1 MTDARTTIQGNR
13 LGLGDRGELII
24 DGQLMTDVDSST
36 QVGFIDAVNAGTSAA
51 TFPNTGVTTFGT
63 TAAGAYL
70 LAAPARAGITKWLI
84 KTVGSSLS
92 ETVTASL
99 CTFYDQYS
107 ATTVNSSLVNTLTFT
122 GSSIFNV
129 GQAIELISTSTSK
142 WAVISRNTSL
152 VTATSA

>member
-1 MTDARTTIQGNR
+1 MTDARTTIYGNR
-13 LGLGDRGELII
+13 LGLRETGELIV
-24 DGQLMTDVDSST
+24 DGKL
-36 QVGFIDAVNAGTSAA
+36 VGAGGSPSAGTSAA
-51 TFPNTGVTTFGT
+51 TFSDEGVTTFGT
-63 TAAGAYL
+63 TLAGAYVL
-70 LAAPARAGITKWLI
+70 KAPGRAGILKWLV

-122 GSSIFNV
+122 GSTIFNV
-129 GQAIELISTSTSK
+129 GQAIQLLSTSTTK
-142 WAVISRNTSL
+142 WAIISRNTSL

>member
-1 MTDARTTIQGNR
+1 MTDARTTIRGNR
-13 LGLGDRGELII
+13 LGLNAPGELVL
-24 DGQLMTDVDSST
+24 DGKYATP
-36 QVGFIDAVNAGTSAA
+36 AVTAGTSAA
-51 TFPNTGVTTFGT
+51 AFANDGLTTFGST
-63 TAAGAYL
+63 LAGAYVL
-70 LAAPARAGITKWLI
+70 KAPERANQVKWLV

-122 GSSIFNV
+122 GSSIFNI
-129 GQAIELISTSTSK
+129 GQSIGLIAVSTSK
-142 WAVISRNTSL
+142 WAIMHRNTSL